1 MLKTTSIAC
10 LTIASLII
18 GHAAFA
24 KTTDKD
30 MAATFKNSKKFAY
43 LSDSLRRV
51 GKTKQL
57 HGPGPFT
64 FFVPKNDV
72 FDDMSYGKWV
82 ELWNDKPQLN
92 RVLSRGLVEGKH
104 DAASFAGGATFRTI
118 DGGTLKIELRDKDL
132 YIGDTK
138 IKDTDIQCSNGVVHI
153 LDGFIGKDADP
164 VARVETTK

>member
-1 MLKTTSIAC
+1 MLKTTTIA
-10 LTIASLII
+10 LTIASLLI
-18 GHAAFA
+18 GQAAIA

-30 MAATFKNSKKFAY
+30 MATTFKKSNKFSY
-43 LSDSLRRV
+43 LADSLRRV

-57 HGPGPFT
+57 HGAGPFT
-64 FFVPKNDV
+64 FFVPKNDA

-104 DAASFAGGATFRTI
+104 DAASFAGGATLRTI
-118 DGGTLKIELRDKDL
+118 DGGTLKIELKDKDL

-153 LDGFIGKDADP
+153 LDGFIGKNADP
-164 VARVETTK
+164 PAVKESTK

>member
-1 MLKTTSIAC
+1 MLRTTTIA
-10 LTIASLII
+10 LTIASLLI
-18 GHAAFA
+18 GQAVIA

-30 MAATFKNSKKFAY
+30 MATTFKNSKKFGY

-57 HGPGPFT
+57 HGAGPFT
-64 FFVPKNDV
+64 FFVPKNDA

-92 RVLSRGLVEGKH
+92 KVLSRGLVEGKH
-104 DAASFAGGATFRTI
+104 DAASFAGGATLRTV
-118 DGGTLKIELRDKDL
+118 DGGTLKIELKDKGL

-153 LDGFIGKDADP
+153 LDGFIDKNADP
-164 VARVETTK
+164 PAVKESTK